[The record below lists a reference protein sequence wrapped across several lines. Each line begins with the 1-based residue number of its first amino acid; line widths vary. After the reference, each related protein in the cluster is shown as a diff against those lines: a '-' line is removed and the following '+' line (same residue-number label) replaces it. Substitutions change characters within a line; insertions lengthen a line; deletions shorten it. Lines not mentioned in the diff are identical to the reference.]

1 MVDMASSPRV
11 DRPGEFLRNPHFW
24 LVLALLTAFAFLH
37 YAEQLGFSSTVSPS
51 LHFGLTRHTMDRVL
65 FLLPI
70 VYCSFV
76 FGPIAGLVTSS
87 VALVIMLPRAIF
99 ISPVPAD
106 ALLETGAVL
115 LVGALACL
123 WLWTR
128 TKEREKFRAA
138 LAELEVVHQRLQ
150 HYVRSARSSER
161 RLTMLNAISTVL
173 TESLELKNIL
183 QRAVYVVMELMDVEV
198 ALIFSLDDESQEL
211 VLVAYE
217 GVSDE
222 FARAVGRMKV
232 GEGLNGEVA
241 KTGQPMVMEDVFG
254 DPMMARPEIKKMKIR
269 SQLIVPL
276 LLRDRVRGTLWVAM
290 RRPKQFLPEEIELLS
305 AVATQIGTAI
315 ENARLYEKEHL
326 TAQRLAVSERNYRE
340 LFENASD
347 AIWVHDLTGNIM
359 VANKASEKLTG
370 YSVEE
375 LTQMNVKVFLSDEG
389 LNLAGHI
396 RRKLLE
402 NEPVTQPYEQHLIR
416 KDGTEAI
423 LMLTT
428 NLVKEAG
435 KPTAFQHI
443 ARDVTEE
450 KRMQDNLRYYLSQIT
465 KAQEEERRRVA
476 RELHD
481 DTSQVLLALSRQI
494 DNFLRGNEHLT
505 PDDVAFLKQMRQQLN
520 DALEGVRRFSQALRP
535 PMLDDLGLLPAVR
548 WLAGETE
555 RLTEIEIDFRVAGA
569 ERRLPP
575 EVELTLFRA
584 IQEALANVW
593 RHAQASKAEVAV
605 EFGESKVKI
614 SVSDNGKGFEP
625 LEIMES
631 LPRTG
636 KLGLAGI
643 EERMRLLGG
652 SLKVRS
658 EPGKGTTLIAEAPV

>member
-1 MVDMASSPRV
+1 
-11 DRPGEFLRNPHFW
+11 L
-24 LVLALLTAFAFLH
+24 LV
-37 YAEQLGFSSTVSPS
+37 V
-51 LHFGLTRHTMDRVL
+51 
-65 FLLPI
+65 
-70 VYCSFV
+70 
-76 FGPIAGLVTSS
+76 
-87 VALVIMLPRAIF
+87 LPRGIF
-99 ISPVPAD
+99 ISPVPRD
-106 ALLETGAVL
+106 ALLEIGGVL
-115 LVGALACL
+115 VVGVLACQ
-123 WLWTR
+123 WLWIR
-128 TKEREKFRAA
+128 AREKEKFRAA
-138 LAELEVVHQRLQ
+138 LAELEAAHQLLQ
-150 HYVRSARSSER
+150 QYVRSARNNER
-161 RLTMLNAISTVL
+161 RLTTLNAISTIL
-173 TESLELKNIL
+173 TESLELENVL
-183 QRAVYVVMELMDVEV
+183 HRAVNMVMELMDVEV
-198 ALIFSLDDESQEL
+198 ALIYSLDEESQEL

-222 FARAVGRMKV
+222 FARAVDRMKI
-232 GEGLNGEVA
+232 GEGFNGEVA
-241 KTGQPMVMEDVFG
+241 RTGQPMVEDISR
-254 DPMMARPEIKKMKIR
+254 DPTMARPEIKKMKIQT
-269 SQLIVPL
+269 QLIVPL
-276 LLRDRVRGTLWVAM
+276 LLRDQVTGTLWVAM
-290 RRPKQFLPEEIELLS
+290 RRPRQFLPAEIELLS
-305 AVATQIGTAI
+305 AVATQIATAI

-347 AIWVHDLTGNIM
+347 AIWVHDLAGNIM

-402 NEPVTQPYEQHLIR
+402 KQTVAQPYEQHLIR
-416 KDGTEAI
+416 KDGTEAV
-423 LMLTT
+423 LMVTT
-428 NLVKEAG
+428 NLVTEDG
-435 KPTAFQHI
+435 KPTAFEHI

-450 KRMQDNLRYYLSQIT
+450 KRMQDNLYYYLSQIT
-465 KAQEEERRRVA
+465 KAQEEERKRVA

-481 DTSQVLLALSRQI
+481 DTSQALHAASRQI
-494 DNFLRGNEHLT
+494 DNFLRGSEHLA
-505 PDDVAFLKQMRQQLN
+505 PNDLAFLEQLRQQLN

-548 WLAGETE
+548 WLVSEMEKLA
-555 RLTEIEIDFRVAGA
+555 EIEIDFKVAGA

-584 IQEALANVW
+584 IQEALGNVW

-605 EFGESKVKI
+605 EFGENKI
-614 SVSDNGKGFEP
+614 RVSVSDNGKGFEP
-625 LEIMES
+625 LEMMES

-658 EPGKGTTLIAEAPV
+658 EPSKGTTLIAEAPV

>member
-1 MVDMASSPRV
+1 MASSR
-11 DRPGEFLRNPHFW
+11 RIGRLREFWRNPHFW
-24 LVLALLTAFAFLH
+24 LLLALLTAFAFFH
-37 YAEQLGFSSTVSPS
+37 YAEQLGFSGTVSSS
-51 LHFGLTRHTMDRVL
+51 LHFGLTRHALDRVL

-70 VYCSFV
+70 IYCGFI
-76 FGPIAGLVTSS
+76 FGLIAGLLTSF

-99 ISPVPAD
+99 ISPAPAD
-106 ALLETGAVL
+106 ALLETGGVFV
-115 LVGALACL
+115 VGVLACL
-123 WLWTR
+123 WLWRRTR
-128 TKEREKFRAA
+128 ERERSQAV
-138 LAELEVVHQRLQ
+138 LAELEAVHQRLQ
-150 HYVRSARSSER
+150 HYVRSAGSNER

-173 TESLELKNIL
+173 TESLELKSIL
-183 QRAVYVVMELMDVEV
+183 HKAIYMVMELMDVEV
-198 ALIFSLDDESQEL
+198 ALIFSLNEESQEL

-222 FARAVGRMKV
+222 FARAVDRMKV
-232 GEGLNGEVA
+232 GEGFNGEVA
-241 KTGQPMVMEDVFG
+241 RTGQPIVEDISR
-254 DPMMARPEIKKMKIR
+254 DPTMARPEIKKMKIQ

-276 LLRDRVRGTLWVAM
+276 LLRDQVRGTLWVAM
-290 RRPKQFLPEEIELLS
+290 RRPRQFLPEEIELLS
-305 AVATQIGTAI
+305 AVATQIATAM
-315 ENARLYEKEHL
+315 ENARLYGKEYL
-326 TAQRLAVSERNYRE
+326 TAQRLAASERKYRE

-347 AIWVHDLTGNIM
+347 AIWVHDLAGNIM

-375 LTQMNVKVFLSDEG
+375 LTQMNVKAFLSDEG

-396 RRKLLE
+396 RRRLFDKQ
-402 NEPVTQPYEQHLIR
+402 PVAQPYEQRLIR

-423 LMLTT
+423 LMLNT
-428 NLVKEAG
+428 NLVTEDG
-435 KPTAFQHI
+435 KPIAFEHI

-465 KAQEEERRRVA
+465 KAQEEERKRIA

-481 DTSQVLLALSRQI
+481 DTSQALHAVSRQI
-494 DNFLRGNEHLT
+494 DNFLRGSEHLA
-505 PDDVAFLKQMRQQLN
+505 PSDIAFLKQLRQQLN

-548 WLAGETE
+548 WLADEMAK
-555 RLTEIEIDFRVAGA
+555 LAEIEIDFKVAGA

-584 IQEALANVW
+584 IQEALGNVW
-593 RHAQASKAEVAV
+593 RHAQASKAEIAV
-605 EFGESKVKI
+605 EFGQSKIIV

-625 LEIMES
+625 LEMMES

-652 SLKVRS
+652 SLEVRS